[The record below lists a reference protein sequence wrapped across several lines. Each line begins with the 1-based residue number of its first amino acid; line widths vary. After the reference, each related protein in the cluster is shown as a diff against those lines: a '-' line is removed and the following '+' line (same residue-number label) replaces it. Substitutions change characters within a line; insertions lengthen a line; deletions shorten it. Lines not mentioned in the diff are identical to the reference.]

1 MRSEYEEK
9 LYLTKEEDNRIS
21 DFFYFIWEIQHIAQ
35 SDVLQKYCS
44 DMLENLNLLC
54 EYTTLEEDSE

>member
-9 LYLTKEEDNRIS
+9 IYLTKKEDSLIS
-21 DFFYFIWEIQHIAQ
+21 EFFNFVWEIRNIAQ
-35 SDVLQKYCS
+35 SDVLQECCS
-44 DMLENLNLLC
+44 DILETLNFLI